1 VRRDWNTL
9 VRVPTDLAT
18 IAFEAATRA
27 LDKQE
32 RVLEELRSRTGV
44 LLAASSLAA
53 AFLGRPALDDAR
65 DVLAVIALLAFATS
79 IAASVYVLL
88 PKSTFY
94 FALSGQYVFENL
106 YAYRDDTAE
115 IYRRLVYDMQ
125 RFWDTNDVVMRRHL
139 LAFRVAAAA
148 VGSRGHLSA
157 RSDQRYDSLVMATA
171 QKPTPPPA
179 PPPTPN
185 VGLPETRG
193 SNGSGSK

>member
-1 VRRDWNTL
+1 MA
-9 VRVPTDLAT
+9 TDLAT
-18 IAFEAATRA
+18 IAFDAATRA

-53 AFLGRPALDDAR
+53 AFLGRPALDETRDALA
-65 DVLAVIALLAFATS
+65 VLALGAFAIS

-106 YAYRDDTAE
+106 YEHRDDTPE

-125 RFWDTNDVVMRRHL
+125 RFWDTNDVVMQRL
-139 LAFRVAAAA
+139 LLGFRIAAAA
-148 VGSRGHLSA
+148 LAVEVV
-157 RSDQRYDSLVMATA
+157 SLLAA
-171 QKPTPPPA
+171 I
-179 PPPTPN
+179 
-185 VGLPETRG
+185 
-193 SNGSGSK
+193 SGTIL

>member
-1 VRRDWNTL
+1 
-9 VRVPTDLAT
+9 VPTDLAT

-44 LLAASSLAA
+44 LLAASLLAA

-148 VGSRGHLSA
+148 LAVEVI
-157 RSDQRYDSLVMATA
+157 SLLGAI
-171 QKPTPPPA
+171 
-179 PPPTPN
+179 
-185 VGLPETRG
+185 
-193 SNGSGSK
+193 SGTIL

>member
-1 VRRDWNTL
+1 VSN
-9 VRVPTDLAT
+9 DLAT
-18 IAFEAATRA
+18 IAFAAATRA

-53 AFLGRPALDDAR
+53 AFLGRPALDDSR
-65 DVLAVIALLAFATS
+65 EVLAAIAIASFAVS

-106 YAYRDDTAE
+106 YEYRDDTAE

-125 RFWDTNDVVMRRHL
+125 RFWESNDIVMGRLL

-148 VGSRGHLSA
+148 LAVEVLSLLGA
-157 RSDQRYDSLVMATA
+157 I
-171 QKPTPPPA
+171 
-179 PPPTPN
+179 
-185 VGLPETRG
+185 
-193 SNGSGSK
+193 SGTIL

>member
-1 VRRDWNTL
+1 M
-9 VRVPTDLAT
+9 PTDLAT

-53 AFLGRPALDDAR
+53 AFLGRPALDDTR
-65 DVLAVIALLAFATS
+65 DVLAVVALLAFATS

-106 YAYRDDTAE
+106 YAYRDNTAE

-125 RFWDTNDVVMRRHL
+125 RFWDNNDVVMRRHL
-139 LAFRVAAAA
+139 LAFRFAAAA
-148 VGSRGHLSA
+148 LAVEVV
-157 RSDQRYDSLVMATA
+157 SLLGAI
-171 QKPTPPPA
+171 
-179 PPPTPN
+179 
-185 VGLPETRG
+185 
-193 SNGSGSK
+193 SGTIL

>member
-1 VRRDWNTL
+1 M
-9 VRVPTDLAT
+9 PTDLAT
-18 IAFEAATRA
+18 IAFDAATRA

-53 AFLGRPALDDAR
+53 AFLGRPALDDTR

-94 FALSGQYVFENL
+94 FALSGRYVFENL

-125 RFWDTNDVVMRRHL
+125 RFWDSNDNMMRRLL

-148 VGSRGHLSA
+148 LAVEVLSLLGA
-157 RSDQRYDSLVMATA
+157 I
-171 QKPTPPPA
+171 
-179 PPPTPN
+179 
-185 VGLPETRG
+185 
-193 SNGSGSK
+193 SGTIL

>member
-1 VRRDWNTL
+1 M
-9 VRVPTDLAT
+9 PTDLAT
-18 IAFEAATRA
+18 IAFDAATRA

-53 AFLGRPALDDAR
+53 AFLGRPALDDTR

-94 FALSGQYVFENL
+94 FALSGRYVFENL

-125 RFWDTNDVVMRRHL
+125 RFWDSNDNMMRRLL

-148 VGSRGHLSA
+148 LAVEVV
-157 RSDQRYDSLVMATA
+157 SLLGAI
-171 QKPTPPPA
+171 
-179 PPPTPN
+179 
-185 VGLPETRG
+185 
-193 SNGSGSK
+193 SGTIL

>member
-1 VRRDWNTL
+1 M
-9 VRVPTDLAT
+9 PTDLAT

-79 IAASVYVLL
+79 IAACVYVLL

-94 FALSGQYVFENL
+94 FALSGRYVFENL

-125 RFWDTNDVVMRRHL
+125 RFWDNNDVVMRRHL
-139 LAFRVAAAA
+139 LAFRAAAA
-148 VGSRGHLSA
+148 ALAVEVV
-157 RSDQRYDSLVMATA
+157 SLLGAI
-171 QKPTPPPA
+171 
-179 PPPTPN
+179 
-185 VGLPETRG
+185 
-193 SNGSGSK
+193 SGTIL

>member
-1 VRRDWNTL
+1 
-9 VRVPTDLAT
+9 VPTDLAT
-18 IAFEAATRA
+18 IAFDAATRA

-53 AFLGRPALDDAR
+53 AFLGRPALDDTR

-94 FALSGQYVFENL
+94 FALSGRYVFENL

-125 RFWDTNDVVMRRHL
+125 RFWDSNDNMMRRLL

-148 VGSRGHLSA
+148 LAVEVV
-157 RSDQRYDSLVMATA
+157 SLLGAI
-171 QKPTPPPA
+171 
-179 PPPTPN
+179 
-185 VGLPETRG
+185 
-193 SNGSGSK
+193 SGTIL